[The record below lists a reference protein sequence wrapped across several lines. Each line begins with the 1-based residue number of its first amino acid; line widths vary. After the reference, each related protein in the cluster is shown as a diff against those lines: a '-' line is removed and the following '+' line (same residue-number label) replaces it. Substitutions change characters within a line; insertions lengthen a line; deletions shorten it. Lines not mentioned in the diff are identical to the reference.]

1 MIKPFRSH
9 DLDDDSILKLMSIF
23 LYVSEE
29 NLVFNHNNTHLLI
42 SVFILALV
50 LPEDVVNL

>member
-9 DLDDDSILKLMSIF
+9 DLDDDSLLWLMSIF

-29 NLVFNHNNTHLLI
+29 NSVFNHNNTHLLI
-42 SVFILALV
+42 SAFIFALV
-50 LPEDVVNL
+50 LPEDVLNL

>member
-9 DLDDDSILKLMSIF
+9 DLDDDSLLWLMSIF

-29 NLVFNHNNTHLLI
+29 NSVFNHNNTHLLI
-42 SVFILALV
+42 SAFIFALV

>member
-1 MIKPFRSH
+1 
-9 DLDDDSILKLMSIF
+9 MSIF

-42 SVFILALV
+42 SAFILALV
-50 LPEDVVNL
+50 LPEDVLNLKKSYKSFTSASDLRVL